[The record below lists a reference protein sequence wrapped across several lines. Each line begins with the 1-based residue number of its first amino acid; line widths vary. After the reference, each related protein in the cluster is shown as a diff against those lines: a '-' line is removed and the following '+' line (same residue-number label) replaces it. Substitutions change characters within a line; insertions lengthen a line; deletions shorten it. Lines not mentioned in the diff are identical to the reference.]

1 MSEEEKAYRRS
12 ELRYI
17 LGGVP
22 IKSFIAALLVHYATS
37 SDAGLFDKVIVFV
50 MMYSA
55 LSIYAYVSK
64 SVGNWILGLI
74 VIFVGVWIF
83 YELKLPA
90 AVYKIFEVVFVTGG
104 FALDTY
110 RIIDYIKLSAP
121 GKTNNSDQTK

>member
-1 MSEEEKAYRRS
+1 
-12 ELRYI
+12 
-17 LGGVP
+17 
-22 IKSFIAALLVHYATS
+22 
-37 SDAGLFDKVIVFV
+37 

-110 RIIDYIKLSAP
+110 RIINYIKLSAP
-121 GKTNNSDQTK
+121 GKTNNSDQIK